1 MNAES
6 LLESY
11 LYKSIKL
18 CESKNSPPRL
28 ISAIHHAV
36 FPGGA
41 RIRPRLSL
49 AVAQACGNDEPEFA
63 LATACSV
70 EFLHC
75 ASLVHDDLPC
85 FDNADFRRG
94 KPSVHKAF
102 DDRIAVLTGDALIVL
117 AYRVVASAS
126 VRDKTRLAQVLKC
139 ISDGVGA
146 PEGIV
151 AGQAWECESKASLR
165 QYQKAKTGALFSAA
179 TLSGA
184 LASGDVSS
192 DWRLLGEVLGEA
204 YQVADDIR
212 DVIANPT
219 ELGKPTG
226 QDESLGRMSSAK
238 ELGLSGAVNYFD
250 DLINKAVLAVPVCK
264 GAGKLRGLVRAES
277 QRLVPKKGPMRVLR
291 SIKSPKKVILPS

>member
-1 MNAES
+1 MNTES

-11 LYKSIKL
+11 LYKSIKM
-18 CESKNSPPRL
+18 CRRKDSPPL
-28 ISAIHHAV
+28 LASAIHHAV

-41 RIRPRLSL
+41 RIRPRLSM
-49 AVAQACGNDEPEFA
+49 AVAQACGNDEPDFA
-63 LATACSV
+63 LATACSI
-70 EFLHC
+70 ELLHC

-85 FDNADFRRG
+85 FDNADLRRG
-94 KPSVHKAF
+94 KPSIHKAF
-102 DDRIAVLTGDALIVL
+102 DERIAVLTGDALIVL
-117 AYRVVASAS
+117 AYRIVATSPVS
-126 VRDKTRLAQVLKC
+126 DKSRLTNVIKC

-146 PEGIV
+146 PNGIV
-151 AGQAWECESKASLR
+151 AGQAWECESKATLR

-184 LASGDVSS
+184 LASGDDSS
-192 DWRLLGEVLGEA
+192 NWELLGEVLGEA

-226 QDESLGRMSSAK
+226 QDETLGRMSSAK
-238 ELGLSGAVNYFD
+238 ELGLSGAVHYFD
-250 DLINKAVLAVPVCK
+250 NLITKAVLAVPVCK
-264 GAGKLRGLVRAES
+264 GAGKLRALVRAES

-291 SIKSPKKVILPS
+291 VSKSPNKVVFPS

>member
-6 LLESY
+6 FLESY
-11 LYKSIKL
+11 LYKSIKN
-18 CESKNSPPRL
+18 CENKNSPPRL

-49 AVAQACGNDEPEFA
+49 AVAQACGNDEPDFA

-102 DDRIAVLTGDALIVL
+102 DERIAVLTGDALIVL
-117 AYRVVASAS
+117 AFRVVSSAP
-126 VRDKTRLAQVLKC
+126 VREKRRLAQVLEC

-151 AGQAWECESKASLR
+151 AGQAWECESKATLR
-165 QYQKAKTGALFSAA
+165 QYQKAKTGSLFSAA

-184 LASGDVSS
+184 IASGDLSN
-192 DWRLLGEVLGEA
+192 DWGLLGEVLGEA

-226 QDESLGRMSSAK
+226 QDEILGRMSSAK

-250 DLINKAVLAVPVCK
+250 DLINKAVLAVPSCK
-264 GAGKLRGLVRAES
+264 GAGKLKKLVRAES
-277 QRLVPKKGPMRVLR
+277 QRLVPKKGPMRVSR
-291 SIKSPKKVILPS
+291 RVNSPNKVIFSG

>member
-18 CESKNSPPRL
+18 CDSKTSPPRL
-28 ISAIHHAV
+28 ALAIHHAV

-49 AVAQACGNDEPEFA
+49 AVALACGNDEPDFA
-63 LATACSV
+63 LATACSI
-70 EFLHC
+70 ELLHC

-94 KPSVHKAF
+94 KPSIHKAF
-102 DDRIAVLTGDALIVL
+102 DERVAVLTGDALIVL
-117 AYRVVASAS
+117 AYRIVAAS
-126 VRDKTRLAQVLKC
+126 PLADKSRLTKVIEC

-146 PEGIV
+146 PDGIV

-184 LASGDVSS
+184 LASGEDSS
-192 DWRLLGEVLGEA
+192 NWRLLGEALGEA

-250 DLINKAVLAVPVCK
+250 NLIKKAVLAVPACK
-264 GAGKLRGLVRAES
+264 GASKLRSLVLAES

-291 SIKSPKKVILPS
+291 ALKNPNKVVFPS